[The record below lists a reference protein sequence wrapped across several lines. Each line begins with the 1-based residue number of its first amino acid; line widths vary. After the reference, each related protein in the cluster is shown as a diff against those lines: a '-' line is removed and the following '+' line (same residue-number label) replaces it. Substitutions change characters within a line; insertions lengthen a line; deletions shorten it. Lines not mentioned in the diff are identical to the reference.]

1 MANGGQGTGNG
12 KWKTG
17 NVERGTEKGEPE
29 PCTESTSAEIGS
41 SERWE
46 VRTLQ
51 LSHVVFSVTSS
62 HFFVIFV
69 LILCFFSVS
78 FFSIF
83 FIYLIFLQSLF
94 CLLKCI
100 REVDPRIYV
109 CGPRHLNFAVY
120 YCRKRLKLTR
130 QKQLTRQ
137 LVYTEKHI
145 SNFNLFNLQIL
156 PVMKTEK
163 LKLDQLLQA
172 EDGIFNASLVLLCN
186 ITVTWLNELDKC

>member
-1 MANGGQGTGNG
+1 M
-12 KWKTG
+12 
-17 NVERGTEKGEPE
+17 
-29 PCTESTSAEIGS
+29 
-41 SERWE
+41 
-46 VRTLQ
+46 
-51 LSHVVFSVTSS
+51 FSVTSN
-62 HFFVIFV
+62 HFFFIFV

-78 FFSIF
+78 FFSLF
-83 FIYLIFLQSLF
+83 FIYLIFFSKV

-109 CGPRHLNFAVY
+109 CGPRNLNFIVY
-120 YCRKRLKLTR
+120 YCRKRLKLTP

-137 LVYTEKHI
+137 LFYTEKHI

-172 EDGIFNASLVLLCN
+172 EDGIFNASLGLLCN
-186 ITVTWLNELDKC
+186 ITVTWLNELDKY